1 MGKPLIWIGFT
12 LVAVGLLWTVAP
24 GLFSWFGRL
33 PGDLRIETRS
43 GVVFIP
49 VTSMIVVSVVLSLI
63 LSLVFR
69 R

>member
-1 MGKPLIWIGFT
+1 MGRTLILIGIAC
-12 LVAVGLLWTVAP
+12 LVAGLLLTLAP

-33 PGDLRIETRS
+33 PGDLRIETKT

-49 VTSMIVVSVVLSLI
+49 VTSMVVVSLALTLVLNLF
-63 LSLVFR
+63 FR